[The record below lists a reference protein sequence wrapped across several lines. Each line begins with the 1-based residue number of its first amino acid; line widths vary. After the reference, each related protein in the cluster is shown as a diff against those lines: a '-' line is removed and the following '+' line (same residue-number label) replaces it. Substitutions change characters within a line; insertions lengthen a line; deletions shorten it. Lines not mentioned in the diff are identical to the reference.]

1 MSRSKRKWDHIQY
14 ALSTGQ
20 ERLTGLDDIMFV
32 HQSLPEIGLEN
43 ISLNTKIGELP
54 LSSPIFINAMT
65 GGGGE
70 KTLKIN
76 RDLARVAK
84 ESGMAMAVG
93 SQMSALKNVEEVE
106 TFRVVRRENPHGIVI
121 GNLGS
126 EASVD
131 DALRAVEMLEADALQ
146 VHLNAI
152 QELAMPEGDRNFSGA
167 LRRIEA
173 IVKEIDRPIIVKE
186 VGFGM
191 NREVVAQL
199 YAVGVTVVDVGG
211 FGGTN
216 FAKIENE
223 RRKQLLRFFDGWGTS
238 TATAIAEAKDSGC
251 VVDIISSGGIQ
262 TSLDIAKSIA
272 LGAKAVGI
280 AGYFLKILIKGGM
293 ESLIKEVIL
302 IHEELSI
309 IMTALGAKTIEEL
322 QQVPLIIDGKTHH
335 WLQERNIDTKQYSLR
350 NIHN

>member
-106 TFRVVRRENPHGIVI
+106 TFRVVRMENPHGIVI

-152 QELAMPEGDRNFSGA
+152 QELAMPEGDRDFSGA

-280 AGYFLKILIKGGM
+280 AGYFLKILIKGGI

>member
-1 MSRSKRKWDHIQY
+1 VSRSKRKWDHIQY

-106 TFRVVRRENPHGIVI
+106 TYRVVRMENPHGIVI

-152 QELAMPEGDRNFSGA
+152 QELAMPEGDRDFSGA

-223 RRKQLLRFFDGWGTS
+223 RRKHLLRFFDGWGTS

-280 AGYFLKILIKGGM
+280 AGYFLKILIKGGI
-293 ESLIKEVIL
+293 ESLLKEVIL

>member
-152 QELAMPEGDRNFSGA
+152 QELAMPEGDRDFSGA

-280 AGYFLKILIKGGM
+280 AGYFLKILIKGGI

>member
-1 MSRSKRKWDHIQY
+1 VSRSKRKWDHIQY

-20 ERLTGLDDIMFV
+20 ERLTGLDDIVFV
-32 HQSLPEIGLEN
+32 HQSLPGIGLEN
-43 ISLNTKIGELP
+43 VSLKTEIGELS

-70 KTLKIN
+70 KTLNIN
-76 RDLARVAK
+76 RDLARVAS
-84 ESGMAMAVG
+84 ECGIAIAVG
-93 SQMSALKNVEEVE
+93 SQMSALKNAEEVE
-106 TFRVVRRENPHGIVI
+106 SYRIVRKENPHGIVI

-126 EASVD
+126 EATVD
-131 DALRAVEMLEADALQ
+131 EALRAITMLEADALQ
-146 VHLNAI
+146 IHLNAI
-152 QELAMPEGDRNFSGA
+152 QELAMPEGDRDFSDA
-167 LRRIEA
+167 LRKIEA
-173 IVKEIDRPIIVKE
+173 IVNEIDVPIIVKE

-191 NREVVAQL
+191 NKEVVARL
-199 YAVGVTVVDVGG
+199 YSVGVTAVDVGG

-216 FAKIENE
+216 FSKIENE
-223 RRKQLLRFFDGWGTS
+223 RSQRLLRFFDNWGIPTS
-238 TATAIAEAKDSGC
+238 VAIAEAKNSGC
-251 VVDIISSGGIQ
+251 VLDIISSGGIQ

-272 LGAKAVGI
+272 LGANVVGV

-293 ESLIKEVIL
+293 EDLLKEVNLIL
-302 IHEELSI
+302 EELSI

-322 QQVPLIIDGKTHH
+322 KQVPLIISGKTHH